1 MPCERRGQTTAWPY
15 NRAVSGHDEDRAPA
29 GTPGPG
35 SALDDRR
42 VAWGLI
48 ALLIAARVA
57 AILWGLDHLPADEAG
72 TGLGN
77 DARRFHDITTTAG
90 RPYRDF
96 PVEIPPVAIGAIELL
111 DPGSSRTLATNLA
124 LAMLACDLA
133 TAAMLGLTWGRR
145 TALTYL
151 VLGAPL
157 AIFVYFRLDLLS
169 VALAVAALVAAR
181 RGAQRTAGVT
191 LAAATFTKVWPVVL
205 LPLLAI
211 HRRRRAV
218 AYASG
223 GMALGGLAWI
233 WWGGWDGPVQV
244 LTARHATGWEVESP
258 IGVVVWVVTGEEPH
272 FQGGAHRVG
281 TVPPI
286 VRAAVLLLLL
296 ALVAWIW
303 IRSKDDP
310 AVAESWGAVGAVA
323 AVLVMSTI
331 LSHQY
336 LTWLLPWAAL
346 TDSRAIRGWMFL
358 AASCA
363 AAMLLSA
370 SYASSVAVDATI
382 GILVLRDIAVI
393 AMLVLVVRR
402 FARATVESH

>member
-1 MPCERRGQTTAWPY
+1 M
-15 NRAVSGHDEDRAPA
+15 
-29 GTPGPG
+29 
-35 SALDDRR
+35 
-42 VAWGLI
+42 
-48 ALLIAARVA
+48 
-57 AILWGLDHLPADEAG
+57 
-72 TGLGN
+72 
-77 DARRFHDITTTAG
+77 
-90 RPYRDF
+90 
-96 PVEIPPVAIGAIELL
+96 
-111 DPGSSRTLATNLA
+111 
-124 LAMLACDLA
+124 
-133 TAAMLGLTWGRR
+133 
-145 TALTYL
+145 
-151 VLGAPL
+151 
-157 AIFVYFRLDLLS
+157 
-169 VALAVAALVAAR
+169 
-181 RGAQRTAGVT
+181 
-191 LAAATFTKVWPVVL
+191 
-205 LPLLAI
+205 
-211 HRRRRAV
+211 
-218 AYASG
+218 
-223 GMALGGLAWI
+223 
-233 WWGGWDGPVQV
+233 

-258 IGVVVWVVTGEEPH
+258 IGVVVWVATGEEPH

-281 TVPPI
+281 TIPPI
-286 VRAAVLLLLL
+286 VRAAVLVFLV

-393 AMLVLVVRR
+393 AILVLVVRR
-402 FARATVESH
+402 FARAPVESA